1 MAPQRLDQRDL
12 AILGILQREGRI
24 TNQRLAE
31 RIHLSASACLERVKR
46 LEQLGVVK
54 GYGAEV
60 ALEKVLRCSTVYVEV
75 TLKRHEAQDFD
86 RFESAIRDI
95 PEVLECN
102 AIGGGSDYLM
112 KVIALDI
119 AHYQE
124 LIDRLLAADI
134 GIGRYFTYVV
144 TKPVKRAGPLPLQ
157 HLLHEA
163 ERREQHRQ
171 T

>member
-1 MAPQRLDQRDL
+1 MHPQRLDQRDL
-12 AILGILQREGRI
+12 AILAILQREGRI

-31 RIHLSASACLERVKR
+31 QIHLSPSACLERVKR
-46 LEQLGVVK
+46 LEHLGVVT
-54 GYGAEV
+54 GYGAEI

-75 TLKRHEAQDFD
+75 TLKGHEAQDFE
-86 RFESAIRDI
+86 RFETAIRQL

-112 KVIALDI
+112 KVVALDI

-157 HLLHEA
+157 HLLDEA
-163 ERREQHRQ
+163 SARETLR
-171 T
+171 